1 MGPLGTATWRQLG
14 TRCET
19 VVADPSTLRAALSA
33 VQAELAEADQ
43 AASRFRPGSELSELN
58 RQAGHW
64 HPVGAWLFAAI
75 EVALCA
81 ASLTDGLVD
90 PTIGAALVAAGYD
103 DEFDVVRRR
112 PPAPT
117 MELAWPAPGWR
128 SVELDPERRAVRL
141 APGTVLDLGATAKAL
156 AADRAAARAAAL
168 IGSGVLVSLGGDLAV
183 AGEVPPGGWPVRIS
197 EDCRSSERG
206 DPVVAVLAG
215 GLATSSTT
223 IRRWRQGSGWAHH
236 VIDPRTGR
244 SSTGPWRTVTVSAA
258 SCVQANTASTAALL
272 LGDDAPAWLERHGL
286 AARLVSNDGLATT
299 VGPWPASLEGRAA
312 HPAGRAGALAR

>member
-1 MGPLGTATWRQLG
+1 MGPLGTATWQQLG

-19 VVADPSTLRAALSA
+19 VVADPSALRAALSA
-33 VQAELAEADQ
+33 VQAELAEADR
-43 AASRFRPGSELSELN
+43 AASRFRSDSELSELN

-64 HPVGAWLFAAI
+64 HPVGAWLFSAI
-75 EVALCA
+75 EQALA
-81 ASLTDGLVD
+81 AAWLTEGLVD
-90 PTIGAALVAAGYD
+90 PTVGAALVANGYD
-103 DEFDVVRRR
+103 ADFDVVRRR
-112 PPAPT
+112 SAAP
-117 MELAWPAPGWR
+117 MVEVARPAPGWQ
-128 SVELDPERRAVRL
+128 SIELDPERRAVRL
-141 APGTVLDLGATAKAL
+141 APGTVVDLGATGKAL

-183 AGEVPPGGWPVRIS
+183 AAEVPPGGWPVRVS
-197 EDCRSSERG
+197 EDCRSGERG

-223 IRRWRQGSGWAHH
+223 IRRWRQGAGWAHH

-258 SCVQANTASTAALL
+258 TCVQANTASTAALL
-272 LGDDAPAWLERHGL
+272 LGDAAPAWLERHGL
-286 AARLVSNDGLATT
+286 AARLVAADGVATT
-299 VGPWPASLEGRAA
+299 VGPWPAPMGGRAA